1 MNFEIFLKIKDWLNY
16 GILNK
21 EVRFLAPNF
30 DLFNAEKLF
39 GFCFSLI
46 FEVHR
51 LNNFYIYIQGNLI
64 GQKVFPQSP
73 PEIWKKW
80 FAEKHLLFPV
90 QTKQNNFNLY
100 CFHYLDKIKVVQ
112 INNACNYVVGD
123 FNDFNVGIHIFL
135 LQPPNQWIKTKFF

>member
-39 GFCFSLI
+39 GFCSSLI

-51 LNNFYIYIQGNLI
+51 LNNFYIYEGGL
-64 GQKVFPQSP
+64 KSFRPQHEDGSTRQ
-73 PEIWKKW
+73 WKLVNVVV
-80 FAEKHLLFPV
+80 HLLTV
-90 QTKQNNFNLY
+90 T
-100 CFHYLDKIKVVQ
+100 H
-112 INNACNYVVGD
+112 
-123 FNDFNVGIHIFL
+123 
-135 LQPPNQWIKTKFF
+135 